1 MNNKV
6 KKYIDSQGFSI
17 EFPAL
22 WEGRKENDL
31 VIIYI
36 PRKEKET
43 FTSNVVIKID
53 TLEEDISL
61 LDYTRLSL
69 LQLMKITDNEPSVGL
84 LKDIKINKIESK
96 LITYHFN
103 FNQKD
108 LKVCSVWFIANSKA
122 YTLTYTS
129 TSSDFNTYIKTVLRV
144 FDSFQLV

>member
-1 MNNKV
+1 
-6 KKYIDSQGFSI
+6 
-17 EFPAL
+17 
-22 WEGRKENDL
+22 
-31 VIIYI
+31 
-36 PRKEKET
+36 
-43 FTSNVVIKID
+43 
-53 TLEEDISL
+53 